1 MIWNKKIKELVLGK
15 WIMLKADLNSTIL
28 PKHHLLQGVNGK
40 RYFTLICILSK
51 NVMLDNQFLFPI
63 MSAYSTTFIS
73 YITCVVRRKIPTQIT
88 LKRIWRVMANVNFV
102 IGTEIVH
109 VNVWAIYLC
118 IWDSQYCLYNTESKS
133 DWQFNTWS
141 RVLQAEWLIF
151 KNDENATF
159 KMPNCTKQRCLHYIC

>member
-1 MIWNKKIKELVLGK
+1 MPIWTVQDHQTSHQVAN
-15 WIMLKADLNSTIL
+15 
-28 PKHHLLQGVNGK
+28 QK
-40 RYFTLICILSK
+40 RYFTLICILPK
-51 NVMLDNQFLFPI
+51 NIMLGNQLLFPI

-73 YITCVVRRKIPTQIT
+73 YIICVVRRKRPTQIT
-88 LKRIWRVMANVNFV
+88 LKRIWRVMAIVNFV
-102 IGTEIVH
+102 INTEIVH

-151 KNDENATF
+151 KNDESATF
-159 KMPNCTKQRCLHYIC
+159 KTTKCTKQR